1 MAEGNL
7 FAIRSVELLVE
18 PEAATAELVAAMMAP
33 IDELIAELEAAFQTE
48 GLPKWR
54 KVRVTPALSDTLRA
68 VLKAEGAFHLTVEY
82 DHA

>member
-7 FAIRSVELLVE
+7 FAIRSVELTVE
-18 PEAATAELVAAMMAP
+18 PEAATAEFVAAMMAP
-33 IDELIAELEAAFQTE
+33 IDELIAELEAAFKTE

-54 KVRVTPALSDTLRA
+54 KVRVTPSLSDTLRA
-68 VLKAEGAFHLTVEY
+68 LLKAEGAFHLKIEY